1 MPCLQLREL
10 KKEVKGTYI
19 LVYAAE
25 LPRPCGVPGKELAI
39 AMEGCEGLIKMVW
52 DGSETGLNT
61 EALAAV
67 YTDLSK
73 RAGPDR
79 FATTQGYIIS

>member
-1 MPCLQLREL
+1 MTKRPCLQLRQL
-10 KKEVKGTYI
+10 KREVKGTHL

-25 LPRPCGVPGKELAI
+25 VPRPRGTPGKELVV
-39 AMEGCEGLIKMVW
+39 AMEGCEGLVNMVW
-52 DGSETGLNT
+52 DGSSTGLNT
-61 EALAAV
+61 EAMAAV

-79 FATTQGYIIS
+79 FATIVC